1 MKVVKKTSGRVRRPS
16 YALVSKALNAAID
29 DAVEQH
35 RRTGLP
41 LAVWRDGKVVW
52 ISAEE
57 FAASR
62 NGKKPSRRRKAK
74 AKR

>member
-1 MKVVKKTSGRVRRPS
+1 MKVVKKTGGRTRRPS
-16 YALVSKALNAAID
+16 RALVSKALNAAVD

-35 RRTGLP
+35 RLAGLP
-41 LAVWRDGKVVW
+41 LAVLRGGKVVW

-62 NGKKPSRRRKAK
+62 NGKKSRRRKT
-74 AKR
+74 KR